1 MIKRKS
7 NLKMSENIEKI
18 KEHPVIP
25 VFMKIRWFPS
35 NPATLSQ

>member
-1 MIKRKS
+1 
-7 NLKMSENIEKI
+7 MSENIEKI
-18 KEHPVIP
+18 KEHPVFP